1 MIIKICWRKIAFT
14 DEKKFNLD
22 GPDGLRKYWHDLR
35 QDATY
40 FSKRVQGSGSVI
52 VWAGFSARCKTAIVF
67 TIGNINSFDYQNIL
81 ANNFVPLRDGVIRLW
96 QYTLDEQDFD
106 N

>member
-1 MIIKICWRKIAFT
+1 M
-14 DEKKFNLD
+14 
-22 GPDGLRKYWHDLR
+22 LRIFPSEFKGVDPSWFG
-35 QDATY
+35 Q
-40 FSKRVQGSGSVI
+40 VSVRE
-52 VWAGFSARCKTAIVF
+52 VRLVLCSTIVF